1 MQAIQKKVC
10 KTWLT
15 FVCCSAGWLL
25 LRMYAANTEQ
35 RLLQ

>member
-1 MQAIQKKVC
+1 MQATQKNVC
-10 KTWLT
+10 NGLMT

-25 LRMYAANTEQ
+25 LRMHAANTEQ